1 MSPRLK
7 GIVTIAV
14 WVLFIKGFFDVVWSL
29 IAAFGGITPVQEALT
44 VAVIGIA
51 ALILSCVG
59 AWLRKKM
66 E

>member
-1 MSPRLK
+1 MPPRLK
-7 GIVTIAV
+7 GIITIAV

-44 VAVIGIA
+44 VAVIGIV
-51 ALILSCVG
+51 ALFLACVG
-59 AWLRKKM
+59 AWLRKKL